1 MQRPEKNRKRVVIV
15 EDDRLLAIVL
25 KKMAASLNF
34 EVLEISTTGEC
45 AITAVKEHKP
55 DLVFM
60 DIFLAGE
67 ISGIDAMKQIREYS
81 DVPCIYITAQSDHAI
96 RKQAS
101 EVNNSYYMLKPVNLM
116 ELQTAVVGV
125 ENFAA

>member
-1 MQRPEKNRKRVVIV
+1 MQNREKNKKRVVIV

-34 EVLEISTTGEC
+34 EVLEVSVTGES
-45 AITAVKEHKP
+45 AIDAVKKHKP

-60 DIFLAGE
+60 DIFLAGD
-67 ISGIDAMKQIREYS
+67 ITGIDAMKQIREYS
-81 DVPCIYITAQSDHAI
+81 SVPCIYITAQSDLGI
-96 RKQAS
+96 RKQAA
-101 EVNNSYYMLKPVNLM
+101 EVDNSFYMLKPVNIR
-116 ELQTAVVGV
+116 ELQSAVSGV

>member
-1 MQRPEKNRKRVVIV
+1 MQNKEKNKKRVVIV

-25 KKMAASLNF
+25 KKMALSLNF
-34 EVLEISTTGEC
+34 EVLEISSTGED
-45 AITAVKEHKP
+45 AVTAVKEHQP
-55 DLVFM
+55 DIVFM

-67 ISGIDAMKQIREYS
+67 ISGIDAMKQIRSYS

-96 RKQAS
+96 RKQAA
-101 EVNNSYYMLKPVNLM
+101 EVDNSYYMLKPVNMM
-116 ELQTAVVGV
+116 ELQSAVTGV